1 MTHLTLAI
9 TAHSETVVAG
19 PTIHSARA
27 ALAPLLARGLTV
39 QLLMGLDS
47 CSDGCRAFMT
57 QPDLDDFERHEFTFR
72 DQGQT
77 RNALVQLA
85 TGDYLAFLD
94 ADDLFSEN
102 WLEASYDLL
111 TAAAAADR
119 KIIVH
124 PELNW
129 QFDGTNHVYSNPAQD
144 HAFFSPYVLA
154 TANYYDAMC
163 VAPTALWRA
172 LPYPDRAVAQGF
184 AFEDYQ
190 WFVEATALGWQHIV
204 GPDTIIFKRRRDSSQ
219 TTESRGNHVL
229 IRAVDALAI
238 DNLDHPA
245 MANSARKP
253 NQTAN

>member
-1 MTHLTLAI
+1 MTDFTLAI

-27 ALAPLLARGLTV
+27 ALAPLIARGLSV

-47 CSDGCRAFMT
+47 CTEDCRAFMT

-77 RNALVQLA
+77 RNALVERA
-85 TGDYLAFLD
+85 TGEFLAFLD

-102 WLEASYDLL
+102 WLSVCYDMLG
-111 TAAAAADR
+111 AARDAGQ
-119 KIIVH
+119 KTIIH

-129 QFDGTNHVYSNPAQD
+129 QFDGINHVYSNPAQD
-144 HAFFSPYVLA
+144 HAFFSPHVLA

-163 VAPTALWRA
+163 AAPTDLWRT

-190 WFVEATALGWQHIV
+190 WFVEATALGWTHAV

-219 TTESRGNHVL
+219 TSESRGNNVL
-229 IRAVDALAI
+229 IRAIDALAI
-238 DNLDHPA
+238 DNLGHP
-245 MANSARKP
+245 NLAR
-253 NQTAN
+253 THTSD